1 MFGGHRAAGAGE
13 GPHAEVAAHVPIQ
26 RAPLAEAPV
35 AQRALER
42 GLNGSWLAIWYIRR
56 PAGRRRR
63 VRRTRRRTDPRG
75 TGLVSSVVRIGNHPC
90 KPGFTYDFSSWPAL
104 IPCTFQQC
112 KSPPPSP
119 QSLLQFVHLQV
130 ASGNEQV
137 VILLLVAAV
146 RQSPRVYEVQKKR
159 QYSVGQ
165 TRSLQFHQG
174 TSRGQDRCQHR
185 TGRCQDTPGG
195 GKSCSIRDARS
206 LRGATDVHCVQCKA
220 PAGVACS

>member
-1 MFGGHRAAGAGE
+1 MHLFVHSRYPAHFSNARGILNQILRCQISNLSAVACIYTAFRCTTTGAGITE
-13 GPHAEVAAHVPIQ
+13 
-26 RAPLAEAPV
+26 RACIFFVL
-35 AQRALER
+35 
-42 GLNGSWLAIWYIRR
+42 
-56 PAGRRRR
+56 
-63 VRRTRRRTDPRG
+63 
-75 TGLVSSVVRIGNHPC
+75 
-90 KPGFTYDFSSWPAL
+90 
-104 IPCTFQQC
+104 
-112 KSPPPSP
+112 SPPPSP

-206 LRGATDVHCVQCKA
+206 L
-220 PAGVACS
+220 